1 MPVKREIVYPVFLEC
16 LEYTDDIFWKSI
28 FEDLAYGKAPHGTYI
43 SKGFLCCSYKG
54 KEFSYKLERKDPEI
68 LWKEIYTI
76 LTDKIGI
83 FSQKERNKQKT
94 AFSEMQKL
102 ARNDTAHSRKKNTK
116 DMLYEKYVLRMKK
129 EHNLTIKQAKYL
141 LAVIS
146 ICMLFK
152 TISSKDI
159 IMKDDKIDSI
169 NGIQIENGEIILKKP
184 LCSIGENNHKEQG
197 EKCFNFMSD
206 NWTPYLEGIK
216 SKYKL

>member
-16 LEYTDDIFWKSI
+16 LEYTDDMFWKSI

-68 LWKEIYTI
+68 LWKEIYSI

-94 AFSEMQKL
+94 AFSEMQKSTK
-102 ARNDTAHSRKKNTK
+102 NDTTNSRKKNTK

-141 LAVIS
+141 LAVIG

-159 IMKDDKIDSI
+159 VMKDDKIESI

-184 LCSIGENNHKEQG
+184 LCSISENYTKEQT
-197 EKCFNFMSD
+197 EKQLNFISK
-206 NWTPYLEGIK
+206 NWTVYLDEIK
-216 SKYKL
+216 SKYKI